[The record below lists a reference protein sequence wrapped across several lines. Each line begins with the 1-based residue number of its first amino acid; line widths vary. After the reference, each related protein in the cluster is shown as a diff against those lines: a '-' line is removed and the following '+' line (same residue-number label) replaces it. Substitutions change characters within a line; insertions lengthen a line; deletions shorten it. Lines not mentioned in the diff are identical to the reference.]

1 LLCESRPFLTD
12 PSPFLCA
19 IFFCYLLFTINN
31 KPPTIVEGLLLFVYL
46 NNYAVFNNWLRN
58 VIAVLLFEKFLEI
71 LEPFTDALT
80 RYELPSKYTLLDT
93 GT

>member
-1 LLCESRPFLTD
+1 VENIINAKAMSIVIRFFMFLICLPF
-12 PSPFLCA
+12 
-19 IFFCYLLFTINN
+19 IINN

-46 NNYAVFNNWLRN
+46 NNYAANNWLRN

-71 LEPFTDALT
+71 LVPLTDALT

>member
-1 LLCESRPFLTD
+1 VENTISAK
-12 PSPFLCA
+12 A
-19 IFFCYLLFTINN
+19 ISIVIKSFMLFICLLFTVNN
-31 KPPTIVEGLLLFVYL
+31 KPPTIVEGLLSFVYL
-46 NNYAVFNNWLRN
+46 DNYAVFNNWLRN

-71 LEPFTDALT
+71 LLPLTEALT